1 MGGYSVFEFL
11 VEKLASRARIGAG
24 CMAAA
29 AMVAAMSF
37 AAPAAAV
44 ETVQVYSATLTDM
57 QFGQTDDPT
66 LAMLTPQ
73 RGYFGMAPLIVDAHD
88 DTTGQNF
95 TVLGFCIDFY
105 TDMHEDV
112 GAGQNMVNYAYYK
125 GQLADS
131 PLVTPGTELKIAR
144 LINFGTDL
152 WVYHNHTPY
161 VQARLAAIQ
170 GAIWQIMTGKT
181 FSFID
186 GIGSSLGSNDHLIQE
201 FANLQGVP
209 NQVSSSQ
216 VRALFSHDGQS
227 QAIAYS
233 LRTAVPEPGVW
244 SLMIVGF
251 FGAGSLLRKSR
262 RRVSTAG

>member
-1 MGGYSVFEFL
+1 MMTEPAFSPVSEQPDHSELELRILERWRTEGTFEAL
-11 VEKLASRARIGAG
+11 RAKNAG
-24 CMAAA
+24 N
-29 AMVAAMSF
+29 
-37 AAPAAAV
+37 
-44 ETVQVYSATLTDM
+44 E
-57 QFGQTDDPT
+57 
-66 LAMLTPQ
+66 
-73 RGYFGMAPLIVDAHD
+73 
-88 DTTGQNF
+88 
-95 TVLGFCIDFY
+95 
-105 TDMHEDV
+105 
-112 GAGQNMVNYAYYK
+112 
-125 GQLADS
+125 
-131 PLVTPGTELKIAR
+131 
-144 LINFGTDL
+144 
-152 WVYHNHTPY
+152 
-161 VQARLAAIQ
+161 
-170 GAIWQIMTGKT
+170 T

-216 VRALFSHDGQS
+216 VRALFSHNGQS